1 MNKNVTRKLTESA
14 VMIATA
20 TVLSML
26 KLIDLPYGGSVTL
39 CSMLPVML
47 IGYRFGI
54 GAGLLGGFAYSVI
67 QLLLG
72 LNTLAYATSAA
83 AAVAIVFLDY
93 IFAFTF
99 IGLGGVFKKLFKNQ
113 SASMCL
119 GMLLVCLIR
128 YIFHTVSGCTVWA
141 GLSIPTEKALL
152 YSLSYNATYML
163 PELLVSLLITFYISA
178 AVDFRGEKLIRKVK
192 SENKADVF
200 TTAGIFTAV
209 VTLIA
214 DFVIAFSKLQNAE
227 SGEFDISGIANINVN
242 AVLWVTV
249 IGAVVALIL
258 FFAGKAKKSNK

>member
-141 GLSIPTEKALL
+141 GLSIPTEKA
-152 YSLSYNATYML
+152 
-163 PELLVSLLITFYISA
+163 
-178 AVDFRGEKLIRKVK
+178 
-192 SENKADVF
+192 
-200 TTAGIFTAV
+200 
-209 VTLIA
+209 
-214 DFVIAFSKLQNAE
+214 
-227 SGEFDISGIANINVN
+227 
-242 AVLWVTV
+242 
-249 IGAVVALIL
+249 
-258 FFAGKAKKSNK
+258 